1 MLTVNAAQSQENIL
15 ECKFQL
21 NLTYECHN
29 EGSSL
34 TGSDITGVSGNHNP
48 NYKNSDVKTLIIQ
61 DPKNLTKIPK
71 NLGEFFPN
79 LLNLKVLKANLSL
92 INKVDLKSMPKL
104 QNLTLEDTNIQELP
118 ANLFEFTPDI
128 TEIITQNSPIEYV
141 NAETFSGLKKLK
153 VLKLKINCAEIDA
166 KKINSRKLKNLII
179 EITSKCTE
187 LDKFFC
193 FYETN
198 QKTQRYM
205 CRVKYFKY
213 YKSEFPKQSVIGK

>member
-1 MLTVNAAQSQENIL
+1 MTVINGQENIL

-34 TGSDITGVSGNHNP
+34 TGDDITSVSGIHNP

-61 DPKNLTKIPK
+61 EPKNFMKIPK

-79 LLNLKVLKANLSL
+79 LLKLKVLKANLSS
-92 INKVDLKSMPKL
+92 IDKFNLKSMPKL
-104 QNLTLEDTNIQELP
+104 QNLTIEDTQIQELP
-118 ANLFEFTPDI
+118 ANLFEFTQDI
-128 TEIITQNSPIEYV
+128 TEIILQNSPIMYI
-141 NAETFSGLKKLK
+141 NAETFNGLKKLK
-153 VLKLKINCAEIDA
+153 VLKLKSTCAEIDA
-166 KKINSRKLKNLII
+166 KKINSRKFKNLII

-205 CRVKYFKY
+205 CRVKYFKHY
-213 YKSEFPKQSVIGK
+213 DSKVRKQSVIGK